1 MLRAI
6 IFDFNGVLV
15 DDEPVHLG
23 LFQRVL
29 REEGI
34 SLTAEDYYA
43 RYLGMDDRGC
53 FKAAYQEHGRKLDEP
68 SLAEL
73 IRRKAR
79 YYREAIEAGILV
91 FPGVKQLI
99 PTLSSRF
106 PLAVASGALRSE
118 IDAILEGL
126 GLRKYFRALVS
137 AEDVSEG
144 KPNPEIFIKA
154 LGSLNQQKIV
164 ATPIQRS
171 ECLVVEDSKEGIL
184 GARCAGMKCLAV
196 ANSHPVEELR
206 EADAVVSSLEE
217 ITVSFLESLFK

>member
-15 DDEPVHLG
+15 DDEPVHLK

-34 SLTAEDYYA
+34 SLTARDYYA

-53 FKAAYQEHGRKLDEP
+53 FKAAYQEHGRKLDNAF
-68 SLAEL
+68 LAEL

-79 YYREAIEAGILV
+79 YYREAIEEGILF
-91 FPGVKQLI
+91 FPGVKELI

-106 PLAVASGALRSE
+106 PLAVASGALRTE
-118 IDAILEGL
+118 IETILHAL
-126 GLRKYFRALVS
+126 GLKKYFRAIVS

-154 LGSLNQQKIV
+154 LGLLNKRNS
-164 ATPIQRS
+164 TGRPILAS

-184 GARCAGMKCLAV
+184 GARRAGMKCLAV
-196 ANSHPVEELR
+196 TNSHPAEELG
-206 EADAVVSSLEE
+206 EADAVVKSLEE
-217 ITVSFLESLFK
+217 VTVDFLEQLVL